1 MGGIFS
7 ISSSGLGLLY
17 SSENPSIIRRFFS
30 IAKKLYGVHPE
41 ITVRENKLKKKNI
54 YSVKISGRQVVFH
67 ILEDVGLTISGGVH
81 ADPKAIA
88 HMLSHSCCRT
98 SYIRG
103 VFLACGSI
111 SNPQKIYH
119 LEFVVNT
126 EELASSLLNI
136 LNEYSLN
143 AKIVQRKQLFVVY
156 LKGIDH
162 IITLLTL
169 IGAHSSVL
177 QLEDIR
183 IMKEVRNNVNRQVN
197 CETANLSKTVN
208 AAYRQLENIRLIERT
223 VGLKSL
229 SPLLQEV
236 AQARLENPEASLSEI
251 AELLDMPDR
260 RSAINHRFRKLDH
273 IAQSLKS

>member
-1 MGGIFS
+1 M
-7 ISSSGLGLLY
+7 
-17 SSENPSIIRRFFS
+17 
-30 IAKKLYGVHPE
+30 
-41 ITVRENKLKKKNI
+41 
-54 YSVKISGRQVVFH
+54 
-67 ILEDVGLTISGGVH
+67 
-81 ADPKAIA
+81 
-88 HMLSHSCCRT
+88 
-98 SYIRG
+98 RG

-136 LNEYSLN
+136 LNGYSLN

-156 LKGIDH
+156 LKGVDH

-183 IMKEVRNNVNRQVN
+183 IIKDMRNNVNRQVN

-208 AAYRQLENIRLIERT
+208 AAYRQLENIRLIEQT
-223 VGLKSL
+223 VGLQSL

-236 AQARLENPEASLSEI
+236 AQARQENPEASLSEI
-251 AELLDMPDR
+251 AELLGMPAS
-260 RSAINHRFRKLDH
+260 RSAINHRFRKLDQ
-273 IAQSLKS
+273 IAQSLRS